1 MKIAPSILAA
11 DLLDL
16 GGAVGAAEAGGA
28 DLLHVDVMD
37 GHFVPNLSFGIPVV
51 AALARRSS
59 LPLDVHLMVANPERL
74 LDEYVG
80 AGAACISIHW
90 EAAPHVH
97 RLVVH
102 LRSRGVRAGVALNP
116 ATPMA
121 VLEDVLPDL
130 DFVLVMSVDPGWGG
144 QSFIPAALGKAA
156 KLRDA
161 IARRGLS
168 VEIEMD
174 GGIGPANIAA
184 VANSGVTI
192 AVAGS
197 EVYRQ
202 PDPAAAIRALRS
214 RVETASPPS
223 RTPMGPA

>member
-1 MKIAPSILAA
+1 LKIAPSLLAA

-16 GGAVGAAEAGGA
+16 SGAVVAAEAGGA

-51 AALARRSS
+51 AALARRTR
-59 LPLDVHLMVANPERL
+59 LPLDVHLMVANPDRL
-74 LDEYVG
+74 LDEYVA
-80 AGAACISIHW
+80 AGAASISVHW
-90 EAAPHVH
+90 EAAPHLH
-97 RLVVH
+97 RLVTH

-116 ATPMA
+116 ATPVA
-121 VLEDVLPDL
+121 LLDEVLPDL
-130 DFVLVMSVDPGWGG
+130 DFVLVMSVDPGWSG
-144 QSFIPAALGKAA
+144 QAFIPAALGKAA

-161 IARRGLS
+161 IARRGLA

-174 GGIGPANIAA
+174 GGIGPSNIAM
-184 VANSGVTI
+184 VAKSGVTI

-202 PDPAAAIRALRS
+202 PDPAAAIRALRT
-214 RVETASPPS
+214 RVEA
-223 RTPMGPA
+223 AA

>member
-1 MKIAPSILAA
+1 LKIAPSLLAA

-51 AALARRSS
+51 AALARRTR

-80 AGAACISIHW
+80 AGATCISIHW
-90 EAAPHVH
+90 EAATHVH
-97 RLVVH
+97 RLVAH
-102 LRSRGVRAGVALNP
+102 LRSRGVRAGIALNP
-116 ATPMA
+116 ATPVA

-130 DFVLVMSVDPGWGG
+130 DFVLVMSVDPGWSG
-144 QSFIPAALGKAA
+144 QAFIPAALGKAA
-156 KLRDA
+156 KLRDT
-161 IARRGLS
+161 IARRGLA

-174 GGIGPANIAA
+174 GGIGPANIQT
-184 VANSGVTI
+184 VAKNGVTI

-214 RVETASPPS
+214 RVEA
-223 RTPMGPA
+223 AA

>member
-1 MKIAPSILAA
+1 VKIAPSILAA

-16 GGAVGAAEAGGA
+16 AGAVRAAEAGGA

-37 GHFVPNLSFGIPVV
+37 GHFVPNLSFGLPVV
-51 AALARRSS
+51 AALARRPS
-59 LPLDVHLMVANPERL
+59 LPLDVHLMVANPDRL
-74 LDEYVG
+74 LDDYVA
-80 AGAACISIHW
+80 AGAAAISVHW

-97 RLVVH
+97 RLVGH
-102 LRSRGVRAGVALNP
+102 LRERGVRAGVALNP
-116 ATPMA
+116 ATPVA

-130 DFVLVMSVDPGWGG
+130 DFVLVMSVDPGWSG
-144 QSFIPAALGKAA
+144 QAFIPAALAKAER
-156 KLRDA
+156 LCDA
-161 IARRGLS
+161 VERRGLA

-174 GGIGPANIAA
+174 GGIGPANIVA
-184 VANSGVTI
+184 VARSGVSI

-214 RVETASPPS
+214 RVGAV
-223 RTPMGPA
+223 A

>member
-16 GGAVGAAEAGGA
+16 GGAADAAEAGGA

-51 AALARRSS
+51 AALARRTR
-59 LPLDVHLMVANPERL
+59 LPLDVHLMVANPDRL
-74 LDEYVG
+74 LDDYVA
-80 AGAACISIHW
+80 AGAACISVHW
-90 EAAPHVH
+90 EAAPHIH
-97 RLVVH
+97 RLVSQ
-102 LRSRGVRAGVALNP
+102 LKGRGVRAGVALNP
-116 ATPMA
+116 ATPVA
-121 VLEDVLPDL
+121 VLEDLLPDL
-130 DFVLVMSVDPGWGG
+130 DFVLVMSVDPGWSG
-144 QSFIPAALGKAA
+144 QSFLPGALAKAQ

-161 IARRGLS
+161 IERRGLP

-174 GGIGPANIAA
+174 GGIGPANIAR
-184 VANSGVTI
+184 VAQSGVAI

-202 PDPAAAIRALRS
+202 ADPAAAIRALRA
-214 RVETASPPS
+214 RVGAV
-223 RTPMGPA
+223 A

>member
-1 MKIAPSILAA
+1 MKIAPSLLAA

-51 AALARRSS
+51 AALARRTR

-80 AGAACISIHW
+80 AGASCISIHW
-90 EAAPHVH
+90 EAATHVH
-97 RLVVH
+97 RLVAH
-102 LRSRGVRAGVALNP
+102 LRTRGVRAGIALNP
-116 ATPMA
+116 ATPVA

-130 DFVLVMSVDPGWGG
+130 DFVLVMSVDPGWSG
-144 QSFIPAALGKAA
+144 QAFIPAALGKAA
-156 KLRDA
+156 KLRDT
-161 IARRGLS
+161 IARRGLT

-174 GGIGPANIAA
+174 GGIGPANIHT
-184 VANSGVTI
+184 VAQNGVTI

-214 RVETASPPS
+214 RVEA
-223 RTPMGPA
+223 AA

>member
-1 MKIAPSILAA
+1 VKIAPSILAA

-16 GGAVGAAEAGGA
+16 SAAVTAAEVGGA

-51 AALARRSS
+51 AALARRTRI
-59 LPLDVHLMVANPERL
+59 PLDVHLMVANPERL
-74 LDEYVG
+74 LDDYIG

-97 RLVVH
+97 RLVSH
-102 LRSRGVRAGVALNP
+102 LRQRGVRAGVALNP
-116 ATPMA
+116 ATPVS

-130 DFVLVMSVDPGWGG
+130 DFVLVMSVDPGWSG
-144 QSFIPAALGKAA
+144 QAFIPAALGKAA
-156 KLRDA
+156 KLREA
-161 IARRGLS
+161 IVRRELA

-174 GGIGPANIAA
+174 GGIGPANIQA
-184 VANSGVTI
+184 VAASGVAI

-202 PDPAAAIRALRS
+202 PDPAAAIQALRS
-214 RVETASPPS
+214 RVEA
-223 RTPMGPA
+223 AA

>member
-1 MKIAPSILAA
+1 VKIAPSILAA

-16 GGAVGAAEAGGA
+16 SAAVGAAEAGGA

-51 AALARRSS
+51 AALARRTRI
-59 LPLDVHLMVANPERL
+59 PLDVHLMVANPERL
-74 LDEYVG
+74 LDDYVTAG
-80 AGAACISIHW
+80 AGCISIHW

-97 RLVVH
+97 RLVSH
-102 LRSRGVRAGVALNP
+102 LRERGVRAGVALNP
-116 ATPMA
+116 ATPVT
-121 VLEDVLPDL
+121 VLEDLLPDL
-130 DFVLVMSVDPGWGG
+130 DFVLVMSVDPGWSG
-144 QSFIPAALGKAA
+144 QAFIPAALGKAA

-161 IARRGLS
+161 IARRELA

-174 GGIGPANIAA
+174 GGIGPANIQSVAA
-184 VANSGVTI
+184 SGVAI

-214 RVETASPPS
+214 RVEA
-223 RTPMGPA
+223 AA

>member
-1 MKIAPSILAA
+1 VKIAPSLLAA

-16 GGAVGAAEAGGA
+16 GGAVGAAESGGA

-37 GHFVPNLSFGIPVV
+37 GHFVPNLSFGIPVI
-51 AALARRSS
+51 AALARRTR

-90 EAAPHVH
+90 EAATHVH
-97 RLVVH
+97 RLVAH
-102 LRSRGVRAGVALNP
+102 LRSRGVRAGIALNP
-116 ATPMA
+116 ATPVA
-121 VLEDVLPDL
+121 VLEDVLADL
-130 DFVLVMSVDPGWGG
+130 DFVLVMSVDPGWSG
-144 QSFIPAALGKAA
+144 QAFIPAALAKAA
-156 KLRDA
+156 KLRDT
-161 IARRGLS
+161 IAQRGLA

-174 GGIGPANIAA
+174 GGIGPANIQT
-184 VANSGVTI
+184 VARNGVTI

-197 EVYRQ
+197 EIYRQ

-214 RVETASPPS
+214 RVEATA
-223 RTPMGPA
+223 

>member
-1 MKIAPSILAA
+1 MKIATSILAA

-16 GGAVGAAEAGGA
+16 GGAVAAAEAGGA

-51 AALARRSS
+51 AALSRRTR

-74 LDEYVG
+74 LDAYVD
-80 AGAACISIHW
+80 AGAAWVSVHW
-90 EAAPHVH
+90 EAAPHLH
-97 RLVVH
+97 RLVAH
-102 LRSRGVRAGVALNP
+102 LRGRGVRAGVALNP
-116 ATPMA
+116 ATPVG

-130 DFVLVMSVDPGWGG
+130 DYVLVMSVDPGWSG
-144 QSFIPAALGKAA
+144 QSFLPVALDKAA
-156 KLRDA
+156 RLRQA
-161 IARRGLS
+161 IAHRGLS

-174 GGIGPANIAA
+174 GGIGPANVGA
-184 VANSGVTI
+184 VVRSGVDVV
-192 AVAGS
+192 VAGS

-214 RVETASPPS
+214 RVEA
-223 RTPMGPA
+223 AA

>member
-1 MKIAPSILAA
+1 MKIAPSLLAA

-16 GGAVGAAEAGGA
+16 GAAVGTAEAGGA

-51 AALARRSS
+51 AALARRTR

-74 LDEYVG
+74 LDEYIG
-80 AGAACISIHW
+80 AGAACVSIHW
-90 EAAPHVH
+90 EAATHVH
-97 RLVVH
+97 RLVTH

-116 ATPMA
+116 ATPVA

-130 DFVLVMSVDPGWGG
+130 DFVLVMSVDPGWSG
-144 QSFIPAALGKAA
+144 QAFIPAALAKAA
-156 KLRDA
+156 KLRDT
-161 IARRGLS
+161 IARRGLG

-174 GGIGPANIAA
+174 GGIGPANIQT
-184 VANSGVTI
+184 VAKNGVTI
-192 AVAGS
+192 AVVGS

-214 RVETASPPS
+214 RVEA
-223 RTPMGPA
+223 AA

>member
-1 MKIAPSILAA
+1 LKIAPSLLAA

-51 AALARRSS
+51 AALAQRTR

-74 LDEYVG
+74 LDEYIG
-80 AGAACISIHW
+80 AGAACISVHW
-90 EAAPHVH
+90 EAAVHVH
-97 RLVVH
+97 RVVAH
-102 LRSRGVRAGVALNP
+102 LRSRGVRAGIALNP
-116 ATPMA
+116 ATPVA
-121 VLEDVLPDL
+121 VLEDVLSDL
-130 DFVLVMSVDPGWGG
+130 DFVLVMSVDPGWSG
-144 QSFIPAALGKAA
+144 QPFLPGALGKAA
-156 KLRDA
+156 RLHET
-161 IARRGLS
+161 IARRGLR

-174 GGIGPANIAA
+174 GGIGPANIQT
-184 VANSGVTI
+184 VAKNGVTI

-214 RVETASPPS
+214 LVEAS
-223 RTPMGPA
+223 A

>member
-1 MKIAPSILAA
+1 LKIAPSLLAA

-16 GGAVGAAEAGGA
+16 SGAVVAAEAGGA

-51 AALARRSS
+51 AALARRTR
-59 LPLDVHLMVANPERL
+59 LPLDVHLMVANPDRL
-74 LDEYVG
+74 LDEYVA
-80 AGAACISIHW
+80 AGAASISVHW
-90 EAAPHVH
+90 EAAPHLH
-97 RLVVH
+97 RLVTH

-116 ATPMA
+116 ATPVA
-121 VLEDVLPDL
+121 LLDEVLPDL
-130 DFVLVMSVDPGWGG
+130 DFVLVMSVDPGWSG
-144 QSFIPAALGKAA
+144 QAFIPAALGKAA

-161 IARRGLS
+161 IARRGLA

-174 GGIGPANIAA
+174 GGIGPSNIAM
-184 VANSGVTI
+184 VAKSGVSI

-202 PDPAAAIRALRS
+202 PDPAAAIRALRT
-214 RVETASPPS
+214 RVEA
-223 RTPMGPA
+223 AA